1 VTGRGERSVRRR
13 AFAVLGACLVM
24 DGFDVQAMGYAA
36 PALVRDW
43 GVSRA
48 EMGPVFS
55 AALAGLFLGSI
66 LAGMLADRIGRRPV
80 LLGATCWFA
89 AFTLLTAYAGSI
101 PALLA
106 ARFLAGLGLGAIMP
120 NATALVGEHSPPER
134 RIALMMI
141 VTNGFMVGAVLGGF
155 ASAWLVPAL
164 GWRSVFQVGGLLPLA
179 ILAPMYRWLP
189 ESPEF
194 RAGARA
200 KGVPILRLAREGRAV
215 GSALLCAVSF
225 LNVLNAYFV
234 SSWLPTVVRDAG
246 YPTSTAV
253 LVGTAVQMGGALGTF
268 ALGAIARRVG
278 IVPLLAACFGVAA
291 ASLAV
296 IAHPALPL
304 TALVAVAFV
313 VGWGI
318 FGGQP
323 GLNALAA
330 TYYPTDLRATGVG
343 AALGVG
349 RFGAILGPLA
359 AGELMRRHWSSQELF
374 QLAAAPAAAAM
385 VLILA
390 MRWVLAS
397 RGAAP
402 GAARAGSPATP
413 ST

>member
-1 VTGRGERSVRRR
+1 
-13 AFAVLGACLVM
+13 
-24 DGFDVQAMGYAA
+24 
-36 PALVRDW
+36 
-43 GVSRA
+43 
-48 EMGPVFS
+48 
-55 AALAGLFLGSI
+55 
-66 LAGMLADRIGRRPV
+66 
-80 LLGATCWFA
+80 
-89 AFTLLTAYAGSI
+89 
-101 PALLA
+101 
-106 ARFLAGLGLGAIMP
+106 
-120 NATALVGEHSPPER
+120 
-134 RIALMMI
+134 
-141 VTNGFMVGAVLGGF
+141 
-155 ASAWLVPAL
+155 
-164 GWRSVFQVGGLLPLA
+164 
-179 ILAPMYRWLP
+179 
-189 ESPEF
+189 
-194 RAGARA
+194 
-200 KGVPILRLAREGRAV
+200 
-215 GSALLCAVSF
+215 
-225 LNVLNAYFV
+225 
-234 SSWLPTVVRDAG
+234 VRDAG